1 MAESSLSESGEIRD
15 ESSSVVYDD
24 EEEPSQ
30 DYRPGG
36 YHPIMLGDIFLNRY
50 EIVQKVGW
58 GHFSTVWLCKD
69 LKYNTFVALKVQ
81 KSASHYTEAAYDEI
95 DILLK
100 ISTSYNDPL
109 WLASLKHYYE
119 GTSEY
124 QNAISE
130 DGIRDHCFVVQ
141 LLNSFMHAGPN
152 GKHICMVFE
161 ILGVNLLEIIKVYN
175 YKGIPIPICRV
186 ISKQVLIAL
195 DYLHRICGI
204 IHTDLKPE
212 NVLLQ
217 LTKAQINEIIKFG
230 ILKNKIDCQGPTP
243 RPPETPITEMVKEIR
258 EIKEE
263 EKDEKLERKKEKRKK
278 YRQRKKE
285 KEKQLKNQQ
294 IEKNNEDTPAVPKK
308 KRKRNKK
315 KKGKKEENQEENIK
329 SENNGTSHEVPK
341 FEEFTFENGE
351 KIENKEIKPLAKFDI
366 EIEEPSD
373 AIEKPNNSEEIN
385 AHEEELNQIQNDLL
399 HVENTKEEINDSKD
413 ESELS
418 LLEDSSTDFKQTP
431 VVNEFIKVKIADLGN
446 ACWIHKHFS
455 TEIQTRQYR
464 SPEVIL
470 GISYNYTADV
480 WSFACMLFE
489 LITGDFLFDPRTGPD
504 FDKEDDHLAQMVETL
519 GFFSKPFALSGA
531 NSKKFFDHRGKLRR
545 VSQLKLW
552 PLKAVLM
559 EKYRIQ
565 QHEAHMLT
573 DFLLPMLIYEPEK
586 RCTAQQALDHPWLKM
601 PPDNNYRMT
610 EKEYWET
617 SLVQKQKEVDNNE
630 KLKRGESPD
639 LEGIRM
645 PSSESNTDIED
656 NDEWSNDETED
667 KAEEHEREFLENVEY
682 HEHMLKIKENLL
694 GKKWN

>member
-1 MAESSLSESGEIRD
+1 MAESPLSAESGEIPD
-15 ESSSVVYDD
+15 DSSSVVYDD

-50 EIVQKVGW
+50 EVVQKVGW

-69 LKYNTFVALKVQ
+69 LKYNTYVALKVQ

-100 ISTSYNDPL
+100 ISTSYNDPV
-109 WLASLKHYYE
+109 WLKSLRHYYD
-119 GTSEY
+119 GTNEY
-124 QNAISE
+124 QNALSE
-130 DGIRDHCFVVQ
+130 EGVRDHCFVVQ

-175 YKGIPIPICRV
+175 YKGIPIPICRA

-230 ILKNKIDCQGPTP
+230 ILKNKIDCPAMP
-243 RPPETPITEMVKEIR
+243 AARPIETPQAEMVKELGNIV
-258 EIKEE
+258 KEKE
-263 EKDEKLERKKEKRKK
+263 VDEKALKIKEKRKK

-285 KEKQLKNQQ
+285 KEKQLKEQQ
-294 IEKNNEDTPAVPKK
+294 QQEKANEDATTVVKK

-315 KKGKKEENQEENIK
+315 KKGQKNEKEVNEDNKVEANIDKEIPKFDEFENIDKVEIKK
-329 SENNGTSHEVPK
+329 SELDIEVKEPQDSS
-341 FEEFTFENGE
+341 E
-351 KIENKEIKPLAKFDI
+351 KNDIEGSQEAGKEIK
-366 EIEEPSD
+366 S
-373 AIEKPNNSEEIN
+373 
-385 AHEEELNQIQNDLL
+385 DLL
-399 HVENTKEEINDSKD
+399 HIEERKNSINDSRD
-413 ESELS
+413 ESDLS
-418 LLEDSSTDFKQTP
+418 LLQLPEDSSIDSKSAP
-431 VVNEFIKVKIADLGN
+431 VVNENIKVKIADLGN

-464 SPEVIL
+464 GPEVIL

-519 GFFSKPFALSGA
+519 GFFPKSFALSGV

-545 VSQLKLW
+545 ISKLKLW
-552 PLKAVLM
+552 PLKDVLM
-559 EKYRIQ
+559 EKYRIKE
-565 QHEAHMLT
+565 HEARMLS
-573 DFLLPMLIYEPEK
+573 DFLLPMLNYEPDK

-601 PPDNNYRMT
+601 PSDYNYRMT

-617 SLVQKQKEVDNNE
+617 SLIQKQKEVDNNE
-630 KLKRGESPD
+630 KLKRGESPN

-656 NDEWSNDETED
+656 NDVWSEEE
-667 KAEEHEREFLENVEY
+667 AEKDTVENEREFAENVEY
-682 HEHMLKIKENLL
+682 HEHMLRIKESLL
-694 GKKWN
+694 GKMN